1 MHKSYS
7 DAVGAS
13 RTYLLEER
21 GDIWHNT
28 ICHHYARPLPH
39 GACQVQSGVSV
50 TSRRHKRYCRLSKA
64 GLFMVDNEDSIEE
77 RVAGKEND

>member
-13 RTYLLEER
+13 RTYLLKEKEY
-21 GDIWHNT
+21 IYST
-28 ICHHYARPLPH
+28 TPYAIIIPY
-39 GACQVQSGVSV
+39 GVCQVQSGGVHI
-50 TSRRHKRYCRLSKA
+50 RKA
-64 GLFMVDNEDSIEE
+64 QKVLWTAEDRTFMVDNEDNVEE